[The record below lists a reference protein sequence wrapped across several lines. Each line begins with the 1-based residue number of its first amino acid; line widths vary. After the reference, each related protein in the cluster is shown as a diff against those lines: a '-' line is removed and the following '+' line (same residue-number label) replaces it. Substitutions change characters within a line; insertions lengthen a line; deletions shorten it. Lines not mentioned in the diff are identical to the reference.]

1 MSWVPDKVHKYV
13 TLCMYNCI
21 YIVYVFVKYI
31 YFFYSIK
38 ILLIHLL
45 ISKLVIA
52 NYNGNQFSYSIVT
65 EHIFQVPSH
74 ELCYYNC
81 YNIKYLSHCVLI

>member
-1 MSWVPDKVHKYV
+1 MSWVPDKISYKCVCV
-13 TLCMYNCI
+13 CMYA
-21 YIVYVFVKYI
+21 YVKNNFV
-31 YFFYSIK
+31 FLYSIK

-52 NYNGNQFSYSIVT
+52 NYNGNNQFSYSIVT
-65 EHIFQVPSH
+65 EFIPSH